1 MANADPKKVFY
12 KDSKGRVIKH
22 KRGEPVFV
30 QATGT
35 FTEDTFSAADLSTLI
50 PQRYVG
56 NEPRIYFG
64 GEPVLFTA
72 ADPVPVAIDATRVG
86 FKGRPADVIA
96 TNALFSPSAAA
107 NDVVRVT
114 LDAGANDFT
123 VVTTLQGGA
132 VVDGGG
138 GADRFA
144 VRAINGPTTINGDAG
159 ADVVYVGSS
168 AGFWKTSEVPEVA
181 ADAAGVKFLNVRGH
195 GNLIAALLTVD
206 GGAGSD
212 LVTVDDTT
220 DTANSVGTLS
230 RTLLSGIFAAGGA
243 MSYSGLEQLDVH
255 LGDPTT
261 GNTMTIQS
269 THGTA
274 AVPAVTNV
282 DMGHGGADT
291 VNVMSIAG
299 PTTITT
305 GTGDD
310 VVRVGSRTDLGD
322 PSGLSTL
329 DDIDNALLTLLAGG
343 GADTLLYDSGDTAAN
358 TGRLGLTTLTG
369 LGMTQGIEYH
379 GFETLEARLSRG
391 VDDFR
396 IGDDPVAPQGVGAA
410 IAAVA
415 AVADT
420 PSRISVFGGDGADNI
435 RLSGDVSAEQ
445 INIYAGAGNDTVT
458 LNPGG
463 PDNPPL
469 TLAGHTRVFGEAGED
484 LLIVNRLPSLMLLR
498 DRLDD
503 GTPALVRDT
512 VDLDGGAGT
521 DNYVVNTWGSD
532 AAGAHDYIVNV
543 FDSGAPDDSSCAGPR
558 HCWRASRR
566 PRRRTR
572 RRSSPCCTE
581 RSRTCAIR
589 CGRTS
594 NGSTTTRTSMAA

>member
-1 MANADPKKVFY
+1 M
-12 KDSKGRVIKH
+12 
-22 KRGEPVFV
+22 
-30 QATGT
+30 T
-35 FTEDTFSAADLSTLI
+35 
-50 PQRYVG
+50 
-56 NEPRIYFG
+56 
-64 GEPVLFTA
+64 
-72 ADPVPVAIDATRVG
+72 
-86 FKGRPADVIA
+86 
-96 TNALFSPSAAA
+96 
-107 NDVVRVT
+107 
-114 LDAGANDFT
+114 
-123 VVTTLQGGA
+123 
-132 VVDGGG
+132 
-138 GADRFA
+138 
-144 VRAINGPTTINGDAG
+144 
-159 ADVVYVGSS
+159 
-168 AGFWKTSEVPEVA
+168 
-181 ADAAGVKFLNVRGH
+181 
-195 GNLIAALLTVD
+195 
-206 GGAGSD
+206 
-212 LVTVDDTT
+212 
-220 DTANSVGTLS
+220 
-230 RTLLSGIFAAGGA
+230 
-243 MSYSGLEQLDVH
+243 YSGLEQLDVH

-322 PSGLSTL
+322 PIGLSTL

-343 GADTLLYDSGDTAAN
+343 GADTLLVYDSGDTAAN

-410 IAAVA
+410 IAASA

-469 TLAGHTRVFGEAGED
+469 T
-484 LLIVNRLPSLMLLR
+484 S
-498 DRLDD
+498 
-503 GTPALVRDT
+503 
-512 VDLDGGAGT
+512 
-521 DNYVVNTWGSD
+521 
-532 AAGAHDYIVNV
+532 
-543 FDSGAPDDSSCAGPR
+543 SSCAGPR